1 MSTSLESPPTPD
13 IACRIGG
20 EVLHGDKVGRIL
32 GFPTANMV
40 FAGDDKPA
48 YGIYAARVF
57 LPDGRVLD
65 AAANFGIRP
74 TFSPPKELLETH
86 ILDFSEDLYGQCI
99 DVELVRFLRP
109 EKKFDDMGSLS
120 DQLRQDC
127 SLARETLATLA
138 QAEAG
143 QDA

>member
-1 MSTSLESPPTPD
+1 MSSSLESIPD
-13 IACRIGG
+13 VACRIGG
-20 EVLHGDKVGRIL
+20 EVLHGDKVGRVL
-32 GFPTANMV
+32 GFPTANMLFV
-40 FAGDDKPA
+40 GDQKPD

-57 LPDGRVLD
+57 LSDGRILD

-86 ILDFSEDLYGQCI
+86 ILDFSEDLYGQHI

-127 SLARETLATLA
+127 SIARETLATLA
-138 QAEAG
+138 SAG
-143 QDA
+143 GGKGA